1 MREPVLKDRSRVSLK
16 EANSD
21 GFNFKNVRP
30 ATERQRPGPDS
41 TTEPG
46 PVLTSALSKV
56 KLTSNGRLYC

>member
-21 GFNFKNVRP
+21 RFNFKNVRP

-46 PVLTSALSKV
+46 ALLTLAL
-56 KLTSNGRLYC
+56 R